1 MSTVEYGKCYW
12 RRCRYKRKRLQA
24 IELYYHANRQSHC
37 HIGERKPW
45 VDTTTIAAGD
55 ILHAERATPIDN
67 YPLTLTL
74 LPAKQHINL
83 QIGAHN
89 VSLDIPREAEP
100 LYRNAAVTLN
110 ERYQYY
116 QRRMLKASAEQLW
129 LYVALELAV
138 NLHADAREKSLKP
151 IHEKLEVLNQLIE
164 SCLQNEN
171 SEGNGK

>member
-1 MSTVEYGKCYW
+1 M
-12 RRCRYKRKRLQA
+12 
-24 IELYYHANRQSHC
+24 
-37 HIGERKPW
+37 
-45 VDTTTIAAGD
+45 
-55 ILHAERATPIDN
+55 
-67 YPLTLTL
+67 

-89 VSLDIPREAEP
+89 VSLDVLREAEP

-151 IHEKLEVLNQLIE
+151 IQEKLDVLNQLIE
-164 SCLQNEN
+164 NCLQNEN
-171 SEGNGK
+171 NEGIVK

>member
-1 MSTVEYGKCYW
+1 M
-12 RRCRYKRKRLQA
+12 
-24 IELYYHANRQSHC
+24 
-37 HIGERKPW
+37 
-45 VDTTTIAAGD
+45 
-55 ILHAERATPIDN
+55 
-67 YPLTLTL
+67 

-164 SCLQNEN
+164 NCLQKENNE
-171 SEGNGK
+171 GIVK